1 MASTNIKDA
10 IRIVITGAAGQ
21 IAYSLIHQICNG
33 DVFGKDQGVILHLL
47 DITPMMGVLQGV
59 VMEIEDTSLPLVKGV
74 VPTDSEEVA
83 FKDVD
88 VALFVG
94 AMPRKEGME
103 RKDLLNANVKIF
115 KSQGTAL
122 DKFAKKTVKAVVVGN
137 PANTNCFIL
146 AHYAPSIPRENF
158 SCLTRL
164 DHNRAKA
171 QIALRL
177 KVSPSDVKNVIIWG
191 NHSSTQFPDVRSATV
206 NVNGKETPVF
216 DAVGDDNWLKNDF
229 ISTVQKR
236 GAAVIAA
243 RKLSSAMSAAK
254 AICDHTRDWWSG
266 TKDNEWVSM
275 GVISD
280 GSYGVEKGLVF
291 SYPVQ
296 IKNGKYTIV
305 QGLKMDDWAQ
315 GLFDKTQTE
324 LVEEKNDAEKA
335 TSSD

>member
-1 MASTNIKDA
+1 MTSSGDKDP

-33 DVFGKDQGVILHLL
+33 DVFGKDQSVILHLL

-74 VPTDSEEVA
+74 VPTDSEETA

-115 KSQGTAL
+115 KSQGIAL
-122 DKFAKKTVKAVVVGN
+122 DKFAKKSVKILVVGN
-137 PANTNCFIL
+137 PANTNCCIL
-146 AHYAPSIPRENF
+146 AHYAQSIPRENF

-164 DHNRAKA
+164 DHNRAIA
-171 QIALRL
+171 QIALKL
-177 KVSPSDVKNVIIWG
+177 KVSPSAVKNVIIWG
-191 NHSSTQFPDVRSATV
+191 NHSSTQFPDARSATV
-206 NVNGKETPVF
+206 NINGKDIPVYE
-216 DAVGDDNWLKNDF
+216 AIKDDKWLKNDF
-229 ISTVQKR
+229 VSTVQKR

-254 AICDHTRDWWSG
+254 AICDHMRDWWHG

-275 GVISD
+275 GLITD
-280 GSYGVEKGLVF
+280 GSYDIEKGLVF

-296 IKNGKYTIV
+296 VKNGKLSIV
-305 QGLKMDDWAQ
+305 QGLKLDDWSREM
-315 GLFDKTQTE
+315 LDKTQKE
-324 LVEEKNDAEKA
+324 LVEEKNDALKA